1 MLHINNACIAFGT
14 EVLFSGFEM
23 KLEKGETA
31 CIVGQ
36 SGCGKTS
43 LLNAVMGFVPLYE
56 GTIKVGGTLLDKSTI
71 DLVRRQIA
79 WIPQELA
86 LPFEWVKEMVSLPF
100 ELKVNRSVPFSEERL
115 FMCFD
120 ELGLEHELYFKRVNE
135 VSGGQRQRIM
145 LAVAALLN
153 KPLIV
158 IDEPTSALDTGSTD
172 KVLAFFRRQAEKG
185 AAVLAVSHDK
195 DFASGC
201 HYLIELKTKLVV
213 GTIDISYYN
222 LFVGL
227 LLLAIP
233 FFYLWKFKTGLL
245 KPAVIGTLRM
255 IIQLFFIG
263 IYLKYLFLWNN
274 PWINFLWVIVM
285 IFVAGQ
291 TALVR
296 TGLKRR
302 ILLIPI
308 TVGFLCSVILV
319 GLYFIGIVLQ
329 LDNIFSAQ
337 YFIPIFGILMGNMLS
352 SNVIA
357 LNTYYSGL
365 KREQQLYRYLLG
377 NGATRQ
383 EAQAPFIKQAIIK
396 SFSPL
401 IANIAVM
408 GLVALPGT
416 MIGQILGGSSPNV
429 AIKYQMMIMVI
440 TFTASMLSLMIT
452 ISLASRRSFDAYGKL
467 LEVSKEAKK

>member
-115 FMCFD
+115 FMCVD

-201 HYLIELKTKLVV
+201 HYLIEL
-213 GTIDISYYN
+213 
-222 LFVGL
+222 
-227 LLLAIP
+227 
-233 FFYLWKFKTGLL
+233 
-245 KPAVIGTLRM
+245 
-255 IIQLFFIG
+255 
-263 IYLKYLFLWNN
+263 
-274 PWINFLWVIVM
+274 
-285 IFVAGQ
+285 
-291 TALVR
+291 
-296 TGLKRR
+296 
-302 ILLIPI
+302 
-308 TVGFLCSVILV
+308 
-319 GLYFIGIVLQ
+319 
-329 LDNIFSAQ
+329 
-337 YFIPIFGILMGNMLS
+337 
-352 SNVIA
+352 
-357 LNTYYSGL
+357 
-365 KREQQLYRYLLG
+365 
-377 NGATRQ
+377 
-383 EAQAPFIKQAIIK
+383 
-396 SFSPL
+396 
-401 IANIAVM
+401 
-408 GLVALPGT
+408 
-416 MIGQILGGSSPNV
+416 
-429 AIKYQMMIMVI
+429 
-440 TFTASMLSLMIT
+440 
-452 ISLASRRSFDAYGKL
+452 
-467 LEVSKEAKK
+467 

>member
-79 WIPQELA
+79 WIPQDLA

-201 HYLIELKTKLVV
+201 HYLIEL
-213 GTIDISYYN
+213 
-222 LFVGL
+222 
-227 LLLAIP
+227 
-233 FFYLWKFKTGLL
+233 
-245 KPAVIGTLRM
+245 
-255 IIQLFFIG
+255 
-263 IYLKYLFLWNN
+263 
-274 PWINFLWVIVM
+274 
-285 IFVAGQ
+285 
-291 TALVR
+291 
-296 TGLKRR
+296 
-302 ILLIPI
+302 
-308 TVGFLCSVILV
+308 
-319 GLYFIGIVLQ
+319 
-329 LDNIFSAQ
+329 
-337 YFIPIFGILMGNMLS
+337 
-352 SNVIA
+352 
-357 LNTYYSGL
+357 
-365 KREQQLYRYLLG
+365 
-377 NGATRQ
+377 
-383 EAQAPFIKQAIIK
+383 
-396 SFSPL
+396 
-401 IANIAVM
+401 
-408 GLVALPGT
+408 
-416 MIGQILGGSSPNV
+416 
-429 AIKYQMMIMVI
+429 
-440 TFTASMLSLMIT
+440 
-452 ISLASRRSFDAYGKL
+452 
-467 LEVSKEAKK
+467 

>member
-201 HYLIELKTKLVV
+201 NYLIEL
-213 GTIDISYYN
+213 
-222 LFVGL
+222 
-227 LLLAIP
+227 
-233 FFYLWKFKTGLL
+233 
-245 KPAVIGTLRM
+245 
-255 IIQLFFIG
+255 
-263 IYLKYLFLWNN
+263 
-274 PWINFLWVIVM
+274 
-285 IFVAGQ
+285 
-291 TALVR
+291 
-296 TGLKRR
+296 
-302 ILLIPI
+302 
-308 TVGFLCSVILV
+308 
-319 GLYFIGIVLQ
+319 
-329 LDNIFSAQ
+329 
-337 YFIPIFGILMGNMLS
+337 
-352 SNVIA
+352 
-357 LNTYYSGL
+357 
-365 KREQQLYRYLLG
+365 
-377 NGATRQ
+377 
-383 EAQAPFIKQAIIK
+383 
-396 SFSPL
+396 
-401 IANIAVM
+401 
-408 GLVALPGT
+408 
-416 MIGQILGGSSPNV
+416 
-429 AIKYQMMIMVI
+429 
-440 TFTASMLSLMIT
+440 
-452 ISLASRRSFDAYGKL
+452 
-467 LEVSKEAKK
+467 

>member
-185 AAVLAVSHDK
+185 AAVLAV
-195 DFASGC
+195 C
-201 HYLIELKTKLVV
+201 HYLIEL
-213 GTIDISYYN
+213 
-222 LFVGL
+222 
-227 LLLAIP
+227 
-233 FFYLWKFKTGLL
+233 
-245 KPAVIGTLRM
+245 
-255 IIQLFFIG
+255 
-263 IYLKYLFLWNN
+263 
-274 PWINFLWVIVM
+274 
-285 IFVAGQ
+285 
-291 TALVR
+291 
-296 TGLKRR
+296 
-302 ILLIPI
+302 
-308 TVGFLCSVILV
+308 
-319 GLYFIGIVLQ
+319 
-329 LDNIFSAQ
+329 
-337 YFIPIFGILMGNMLS
+337 
-352 SNVIA
+352 
-357 LNTYYSGL
+357 
-365 KREQQLYRYLLG
+365 
-377 NGATRQ
+377 
-383 EAQAPFIKQAIIK
+383 
-396 SFSPL
+396 
-401 IANIAVM
+401 
-408 GLVALPGT
+408 
-416 MIGQILGGSSPNV
+416 
-429 AIKYQMMIMVI
+429 
-440 TFTASMLSLMIT
+440 
-452 ISLASRRSFDAYGKL
+452 
-467 LEVSKEAKK
+467 

>member
-145 LAVAALLN
+145 LAVTALLN

-201 HYLIELKTKLVV
+201 HYLIEL
-213 GTIDISYYN
+213 
-222 LFVGL
+222 
-227 LLLAIP
+227 
-233 FFYLWKFKTGLL
+233 
-245 KPAVIGTLRM
+245 
-255 IIQLFFIG
+255 
-263 IYLKYLFLWNN
+263 
-274 PWINFLWVIVM
+274 
-285 IFVAGQ
+285 
-291 TALVR
+291 
-296 TGLKRR
+296 
-302 ILLIPI
+302 
-308 TVGFLCSVILV
+308 
-319 GLYFIGIVLQ
+319 
-329 LDNIFSAQ
+329 
-337 YFIPIFGILMGNMLS
+337 
-352 SNVIA
+352 
-357 LNTYYSGL
+357 
-365 KREQQLYRYLLG
+365 
-377 NGATRQ
+377 
-383 EAQAPFIKQAIIK
+383 
-396 SFSPL
+396 
-401 IANIAVM
+401 
-408 GLVALPGT
+408 
-416 MIGQILGGSSPNV
+416 
-429 AIKYQMMIMVI
+429 
-440 TFTASMLSLMIT
+440 
-452 ISLASRRSFDAYGKL
+452 
-467 LEVSKEAKK
+467 

>member
-36 SGCGKTS
+36 SGCGRTS

-201 HYLIELKTKLVV
+201 HYLIEL
-213 GTIDISYYN
+213 
-222 LFVGL
+222 
-227 LLLAIP
+227 
-233 FFYLWKFKTGLL
+233 
-245 KPAVIGTLRM
+245 
-255 IIQLFFIG
+255 
-263 IYLKYLFLWNN
+263 
-274 PWINFLWVIVM
+274 
-285 IFVAGQ
+285 
-291 TALVR
+291 
-296 TGLKRR
+296 
-302 ILLIPI
+302 
-308 TVGFLCSVILV
+308 
-319 GLYFIGIVLQ
+319 
-329 LDNIFSAQ
+329 
-337 YFIPIFGILMGNMLS
+337 
-352 SNVIA
+352 
-357 LNTYYSGL
+357 
-365 KREQQLYRYLLG
+365 
-377 NGATRQ
+377 
-383 EAQAPFIKQAIIK
+383 
-396 SFSPL
+396 
-401 IANIAVM
+401 
-408 GLVALPGT
+408 
-416 MIGQILGGSSPNV
+416 
-429 AIKYQMMIMVI
+429 
-440 TFTASMLSLMIT
+440 
-452 ISLASRRSFDAYGKL
+452 
-467 LEVSKEAKK
+467 

>member
-14 EVLFSGFEM
+14 EGLFSGFEM

-201 HYLIELKTKLVV
+201 HYLIEL
-213 GTIDISYYN
+213 
-222 LFVGL
+222 
-227 LLLAIP
+227 
-233 FFYLWKFKTGLL
+233 
-245 KPAVIGTLRM
+245 
-255 IIQLFFIG
+255 
-263 IYLKYLFLWNN
+263 
-274 PWINFLWVIVM
+274 
-285 IFVAGQ
+285 
-291 TALVR
+291 
-296 TGLKRR
+296 
-302 ILLIPI
+302 
-308 TVGFLCSVILV
+308 
-319 GLYFIGIVLQ
+319 
-329 LDNIFSAQ
+329 
-337 YFIPIFGILMGNMLS
+337 
-352 SNVIA
+352 
-357 LNTYYSGL
+357 
-365 KREQQLYRYLLG
+365 
-377 NGATRQ
+377 
-383 EAQAPFIKQAIIK
+383 
-396 SFSPL
+396 
-401 IANIAVM
+401 
-408 GLVALPGT
+408 
-416 MIGQILGGSSPNV
+416 
-429 AIKYQMMIMVI
+429 
-440 TFTASMLSLMIT
+440 
-452 ISLASRRSFDAYGKL
+452 
-467 LEVSKEAKK
+467 

>member
-135 VSGGQRQRIM
+135 FSGGQRQRIM

-201 HYLIELKTKLVV
+201 HYLIEL
-213 GTIDISYYN
+213 
-222 LFVGL
+222 
-227 LLLAIP
+227 
-233 FFYLWKFKTGLL
+233 
-245 KPAVIGTLRM
+245 
-255 IIQLFFIG
+255 
-263 IYLKYLFLWNN
+263 
-274 PWINFLWVIVM
+274 
-285 IFVAGQ
+285 
-291 TALVR
+291 
-296 TGLKRR
+296 
-302 ILLIPI
+302 
-308 TVGFLCSVILV
+308 
-319 GLYFIGIVLQ
+319 
-329 LDNIFSAQ
+329 
-337 YFIPIFGILMGNMLS
+337 
-352 SNVIA
+352 
-357 LNTYYSGL
+357 
-365 KREQQLYRYLLG
+365 
-377 NGATRQ
+377 
-383 EAQAPFIKQAIIK
+383 
-396 SFSPL
+396 
-401 IANIAVM
+401 
-408 GLVALPGT
+408 
-416 MIGQILGGSSPNV
+416 
-429 AIKYQMMIMVI
+429 
-440 TFTASMLSLMIT
+440 
-452 ISLASRRSFDAYGKL
+452 
-467 LEVSKEAKK
+467 

>member
-120 ELGLEHELYFKRVNE
+120 EMGLEHELYFKRVNE

-201 HYLIELKTKLVV
+201 HYLIEL
-213 GTIDISYYN
+213 
-222 LFVGL
+222 
-227 LLLAIP
+227 
-233 FFYLWKFKTGLL
+233 
-245 KPAVIGTLRM
+245 
-255 IIQLFFIG
+255 
-263 IYLKYLFLWNN
+263 
-274 PWINFLWVIVM
+274 
-285 IFVAGQ
+285 
-291 TALVR
+291 
-296 TGLKRR
+296 
-302 ILLIPI
+302 
-308 TVGFLCSVILV
+308 
-319 GLYFIGIVLQ
+319 
-329 LDNIFSAQ
+329 
-337 YFIPIFGILMGNMLS
+337 
-352 SNVIA
+352 
-357 LNTYYSGL
+357 
-365 KREQQLYRYLLG
+365 
-377 NGATRQ
+377 
-383 EAQAPFIKQAIIK
+383 
-396 SFSPL
+396 
-401 IANIAVM
+401 
-408 GLVALPGT
+408 
-416 MIGQILGGSSPNV
+416 
-429 AIKYQMMIMVI
+429 
-440 TFTASMLSLMIT
+440 
-452 ISLASRRSFDAYGKL
+452 
-467 LEVSKEAKK
+467 

>member
-36 SGCGKTS
+36 SGCGKTY

-201 HYLIELKTKLVV
+201 HYLIEL
-213 GTIDISYYN
+213 
-222 LFVGL
+222 
-227 LLLAIP
+227 
-233 FFYLWKFKTGLL
+233 
-245 KPAVIGTLRM
+245 
-255 IIQLFFIG
+255 
-263 IYLKYLFLWNN
+263 
-274 PWINFLWVIVM
+274 
-285 IFVAGQ
+285 
-291 TALVR
+291 
-296 TGLKRR
+296 
-302 ILLIPI
+302 
-308 TVGFLCSVILV
+308 
-319 GLYFIGIVLQ
+319 
-329 LDNIFSAQ
+329 
-337 YFIPIFGILMGNMLS
+337 
-352 SNVIA
+352 
-357 LNTYYSGL
+357 
-365 KREQQLYRYLLG
+365 
-377 NGATRQ
+377 
-383 EAQAPFIKQAIIK
+383 
-396 SFSPL
+396 
-401 IANIAVM
+401 
-408 GLVALPGT
+408 
-416 MIGQILGGSSPNV
+416 
-429 AIKYQMMIMVI
+429 
-440 TFTASMLSLMIT
+440 
-452 ISLASRRSFDAYGKL
+452 
-467 LEVSKEAKK
+467 

>member
-135 VSGGQRQRIM
+135 VSGVQRQRIM

-201 HYLIELKTKLVV
+201 HYLIEL
-213 GTIDISYYN
+213 
-222 LFVGL
+222 
-227 LLLAIP
+227 
-233 FFYLWKFKTGLL
+233 
-245 KPAVIGTLRM
+245 
-255 IIQLFFIG
+255 
-263 IYLKYLFLWNN
+263 
-274 PWINFLWVIVM
+274 
-285 IFVAGQ
+285 
-291 TALVR
+291 
-296 TGLKRR
+296 
-302 ILLIPI
+302 
-308 TVGFLCSVILV
+308 
-319 GLYFIGIVLQ
+319 
-329 LDNIFSAQ
+329 
-337 YFIPIFGILMGNMLS
+337 
-352 SNVIA
+352 
-357 LNTYYSGL
+357 
-365 KREQQLYRYLLG
+365 
-377 NGATRQ
+377 
-383 EAQAPFIKQAIIK
+383 
-396 SFSPL
+396 
-401 IANIAVM
+401 
-408 GLVALPGT
+408 
-416 MIGQILGGSSPNV
+416 
-429 AIKYQMMIMVI
+429 
-440 TFTASMLSLMIT
+440 
-452 ISLASRRSFDAYGKL
+452 
-467 LEVSKEAKK
+467 

>member
-120 ELGLEHELYFKRVNE
+120 ELGLEHELYFKRVND

-201 HYLIELKTKLVV
+201 HYLIEL
-213 GTIDISYYN
+213 
-222 LFVGL
+222 
-227 LLLAIP
+227 
-233 FFYLWKFKTGLL
+233 
-245 KPAVIGTLRM
+245 
-255 IIQLFFIG
+255 
-263 IYLKYLFLWNN
+263 
-274 PWINFLWVIVM
+274 
-285 IFVAGQ
+285 
-291 TALVR
+291 
-296 TGLKRR
+296 
-302 ILLIPI
+302 
-308 TVGFLCSVILV
+308 
-319 GLYFIGIVLQ
+319 
-329 LDNIFSAQ
+329 
-337 YFIPIFGILMGNMLS
+337 
-352 SNVIA
+352 
-357 LNTYYSGL
+357 
-365 KREQQLYRYLLG
+365 
-377 NGATRQ
+377 
-383 EAQAPFIKQAIIK
+383 
-396 SFSPL
+396 
-401 IANIAVM
+401 
-408 GLVALPGT
+408 
-416 MIGQILGGSSPNV
+416 
-429 AIKYQMMIMVI
+429 
-440 TFTASMLSLMIT
+440 
-452 ISLASRRSFDAYGKL
+452 
-467 LEVSKEAKK
+467 

>member
-86 LPFEWVKEMVSLPF
+86 FPCEWVKEMVSLPF
-100 ELKVNRSVPFSEERL
+100 ELKVKRSVPFSEERL

-145 LAVAALLN
+145 LSVAALLN

-201 HYLIELKTKLVV
+201 HYLIEL
-213 GTIDISYYN
+213 
-222 LFVGL
+222 
-227 LLLAIP
+227 
-233 FFYLWKFKTGLL
+233 
-245 KPAVIGTLRM
+245 
-255 IIQLFFIG
+255 
-263 IYLKYLFLWNN
+263 
-274 PWINFLWVIVM
+274 
-285 IFVAGQ
+285 
-291 TALVR
+291 
-296 TGLKRR
+296 
-302 ILLIPI
+302 
-308 TVGFLCSVILV
+308 
-319 GLYFIGIVLQ
+319 
-329 LDNIFSAQ
+329 
-337 YFIPIFGILMGNMLS
+337 
-352 SNVIA
+352 
-357 LNTYYSGL
+357 
-365 KREQQLYRYLLG
+365 
-377 NGATRQ
+377 
-383 EAQAPFIKQAIIK
+383 
-396 SFSPL
+396 
-401 IANIAVM
+401 
-408 GLVALPGT
+408 
-416 MIGQILGGSSPNV
+416 
-429 AIKYQMMIMVI
+429 
-440 TFTASMLSLMIT
+440 
-452 ISLASRRSFDAYGKL
+452 
-467 LEVSKEAKK
+467 

>member
-1 MLHINNACIAFGT
+1 MLHINNACIVFGT

-145 LAVAALLN
+145 LSVAALLN

-201 HYLIELKTKLVV
+201 HYLIEL
-213 GTIDISYYN
+213 
-222 LFVGL
+222 
-227 LLLAIP
+227 
-233 FFYLWKFKTGLL
+233 
-245 KPAVIGTLRM
+245 
-255 IIQLFFIG
+255 
-263 IYLKYLFLWNN
+263 
-274 PWINFLWVIVM
+274 
-285 IFVAGQ
+285 
-291 TALVR
+291 
-296 TGLKRR
+296 
-302 ILLIPI
+302 
-308 TVGFLCSVILV
+308 
-319 GLYFIGIVLQ
+319 
-329 LDNIFSAQ
+329 
-337 YFIPIFGILMGNMLS
+337 
-352 SNVIA
+352 
-357 LNTYYSGL
+357 
-365 KREQQLYRYLLG
+365 
-377 NGATRQ
+377 
-383 EAQAPFIKQAIIK
+383 
-396 SFSPL
+396 
-401 IANIAVM
+401 
-408 GLVALPGT
+408 
-416 MIGQILGGSSPNV
+416 
-429 AIKYQMMIMVI
+429 
-440 TFTASMLSLMIT
+440 
-452 ISLASRRSFDAYGKL
+452 
-467 LEVSKEAKK
+467 

>member
-100 ELKVNRSVPFSEERL
+100 ELKVNRSVPFSEETL

-201 HYLIELKTKLVV
+201 HYLIEL
-213 GTIDISYYN
+213 
-222 LFVGL
+222 
-227 LLLAIP
+227 
-233 FFYLWKFKTGLL
+233 
-245 KPAVIGTLRM
+245 
-255 IIQLFFIG
+255 
-263 IYLKYLFLWNN
+263 
-274 PWINFLWVIVM
+274 
-285 IFVAGQ
+285 
-291 TALVR
+291 
-296 TGLKRR
+296 
-302 ILLIPI
+302 
-308 TVGFLCSVILV
+308 
-319 GLYFIGIVLQ
+319 
-329 LDNIFSAQ
+329 
-337 YFIPIFGILMGNMLS
+337 
-352 SNVIA
+352 
-357 LNTYYSGL
+357 
-365 KREQQLYRYLLG
+365 
-377 NGATRQ
+377 
-383 EAQAPFIKQAIIK
+383 
-396 SFSPL
+396 
-401 IANIAVM
+401 
-408 GLVALPGT
+408 
-416 MIGQILGGSSPNV
+416 
-429 AIKYQMMIMVI
+429 
-440 TFTASMLSLMIT
+440 
-452 ISLASRRSFDAYGKL
+452 
-467 LEVSKEAKK
+467 

>member
-1 MLHINNACIAFGT
+1 
-14 EVLFSGFEM
+14 M

-145 LAVAALLN
+145 LSVAALLN

-201 HYLIELKTKLVV
+201 HYLIEL
-213 GTIDISYYN
+213 
-222 LFVGL
+222 
-227 LLLAIP
+227 
-233 FFYLWKFKTGLL
+233 
-245 KPAVIGTLRM
+245 
-255 IIQLFFIG
+255 
-263 IYLKYLFLWNN
+263 
-274 PWINFLWVIVM
+274 
-285 IFVAGQ
+285 
-291 TALVR
+291 
-296 TGLKRR
+296 
-302 ILLIPI
+302 
-308 TVGFLCSVILV
+308 
-319 GLYFIGIVLQ
+319 
-329 LDNIFSAQ
+329 
-337 YFIPIFGILMGNMLS
+337 
-352 SNVIA
+352 
-357 LNTYYSGL
+357 
-365 KREQQLYRYLLG
+365 
-377 NGATRQ
+377 
-383 EAQAPFIKQAIIK
+383 
-396 SFSPL
+396 
-401 IANIAVM
+401 
-408 GLVALPGT
+408 
-416 MIGQILGGSSPNV
+416 
-429 AIKYQMMIMVI
+429 
-440 TFTASMLSLMIT
+440 
-452 ISLASRRSFDAYGKL
+452 
-467 LEVSKEAKK
+467 

>member
-135 VSGGQRQRIM
+135 VSGGQRKRIM

-201 HYLIELKTKLVV
+201 HYLIEL
-213 GTIDISYYN
+213 
-222 LFVGL
+222 
-227 LLLAIP
+227 
-233 FFYLWKFKTGLL
+233 
-245 KPAVIGTLRM
+245 
-255 IIQLFFIG
+255 
-263 IYLKYLFLWNN
+263 
-274 PWINFLWVIVM
+274 
-285 IFVAGQ
+285 
-291 TALVR
+291 
-296 TGLKRR
+296 
-302 ILLIPI
+302 
-308 TVGFLCSVILV
+308 
-319 GLYFIGIVLQ
+319 
-329 LDNIFSAQ
+329 
-337 YFIPIFGILMGNMLS
+337 
-352 SNVIA
+352 
-357 LNTYYSGL
+357 
-365 KREQQLYRYLLG
+365 
-377 NGATRQ
+377 
-383 EAQAPFIKQAIIK
+383 
-396 SFSPL
+396 
-401 IANIAVM
+401 
-408 GLVALPGT
+408 
-416 MIGQILGGSSPNV
+416 
-429 AIKYQMMIMVI
+429 
-440 TFTASMLSLMIT
+440 
-452 ISLASRRSFDAYGKL
+452 
-467 LEVSKEAKK
+467 

>member
-172 KVLAFFRRQAEKG
+172 KVLAFFGRQAEKG

-201 HYLIELKTKLVV
+201 HYLIEL
-213 GTIDISYYN
+213 
-222 LFVGL
+222 
-227 LLLAIP
+227 
-233 FFYLWKFKTGLL
+233 
-245 KPAVIGTLRM
+245 
-255 IIQLFFIG
+255 
-263 IYLKYLFLWNN
+263 
-274 PWINFLWVIVM
+274 
-285 IFVAGQ
+285 
-291 TALVR
+291 
-296 TGLKRR
+296 
-302 ILLIPI
+302 
-308 TVGFLCSVILV
+308 
-319 GLYFIGIVLQ
+319 
-329 LDNIFSAQ
+329 
-337 YFIPIFGILMGNMLS
+337 
-352 SNVIA
+352 
-357 LNTYYSGL
+357 
-365 KREQQLYRYLLG
+365 
-377 NGATRQ
+377 
-383 EAQAPFIKQAIIK
+383 
-396 SFSPL
+396 
-401 IANIAVM
+401 
-408 GLVALPGT
+408 
-416 MIGQILGGSSPNV
+416 
-429 AIKYQMMIMVI
+429 
-440 TFTASMLSLMIT
+440 
-452 ISLASRRSFDAYGKL
+452 
-467 LEVSKEAKK
+467 

>member
-1 MLHINNACIAFGT
+1 MLHINNAYIAFGT

-201 HYLIELKTKLVV
+201 HYLIEL
-213 GTIDISYYN
+213 
-222 LFVGL
+222 
-227 LLLAIP
+227 
-233 FFYLWKFKTGLL
+233 
-245 KPAVIGTLRM
+245 
-255 IIQLFFIG
+255 
-263 IYLKYLFLWNN
+263 
-274 PWINFLWVIVM
+274 
-285 IFVAGQ
+285 
-291 TALVR
+291 
-296 TGLKRR
+296 
-302 ILLIPI
+302 
-308 TVGFLCSVILV
+308 
-319 GLYFIGIVLQ
+319 
-329 LDNIFSAQ
+329 
-337 YFIPIFGILMGNMLS
+337 
-352 SNVIA
+352 
-357 LNTYYSGL
+357 
-365 KREQQLYRYLLG
+365 
-377 NGATRQ
+377 
-383 EAQAPFIKQAIIK
+383 
-396 SFSPL
+396 
-401 IANIAVM
+401 
-408 GLVALPGT
+408 
-416 MIGQILGGSSPNV
+416 
-429 AIKYQMMIMVI
+429 
-440 TFTASMLSLMIT
+440 
-452 ISLASRRSFDAYGKL
+452 
-467 LEVSKEAKK
+467 

>member
-56 GTIKVGGTLLDKSTI
+56 GTIKVGGTLLDRSTI

-201 HYLIELKTKLVV
+201 HYLIEL
-213 GTIDISYYN
+213 
-222 LFVGL
+222 
-227 LLLAIP
+227 
-233 FFYLWKFKTGLL
+233 
-245 KPAVIGTLRM
+245 
-255 IIQLFFIG
+255 
-263 IYLKYLFLWNN
+263 
-274 PWINFLWVIVM
+274 
-285 IFVAGQ
+285 
-291 TALVR
+291 
-296 TGLKRR
+296 
-302 ILLIPI
+302 
-308 TVGFLCSVILV
+308 
-319 GLYFIGIVLQ
+319 
-329 LDNIFSAQ
+329 
-337 YFIPIFGILMGNMLS
+337 
-352 SNVIA
+352 
-357 LNTYYSGL
+357 
-365 KREQQLYRYLLG
+365 
-377 NGATRQ
+377 
-383 EAQAPFIKQAIIK
+383 
-396 SFSPL
+396 
-401 IANIAVM
+401 
-408 GLVALPGT
+408 
-416 MIGQILGGSSPNV
+416 
-429 AIKYQMMIMVI
+429 
-440 TFTASMLSLMIT
+440 
-452 ISLASRRSFDAYGKL
+452 
-467 LEVSKEAKK
+467 

>member
-1 MLHINNACIAFGT
+1 MLHINNACIVFGT

-201 HYLIELKTKLVV
+201 HYLIEL
-213 GTIDISYYN
+213 
-222 LFVGL
+222 
-227 LLLAIP
+227 
-233 FFYLWKFKTGLL
+233 
-245 KPAVIGTLRM
+245 
-255 IIQLFFIG
+255 
-263 IYLKYLFLWNN
+263 
-274 PWINFLWVIVM
+274 
-285 IFVAGQ
+285 
-291 TALVR
+291 
-296 TGLKRR
+296 
-302 ILLIPI
+302 
-308 TVGFLCSVILV
+308 
-319 GLYFIGIVLQ
+319 
-329 LDNIFSAQ
+329 
-337 YFIPIFGILMGNMLS
+337 
-352 SNVIA
+352 
-357 LNTYYSGL
+357 
-365 KREQQLYRYLLG
+365 
-377 NGATRQ
+377 
-383 EAQAPFIKQAIIK
+383 
-396 SFSPL
+396 
-401 IANIAVM
+401 
-408 GLVALPGT
+408 
-416 MIGQILGGSSPNV
+416 
-429 AIKYQMMIMVI
+429 
-440 TFTASMLSLMIT
+440 
-452 ISLASRRSFDAYGKL
+452 
-467 LEVSKEAKK
+467 

>member
-1 MLHINNACIAFGT
+1 MLTIEQISCGFGRQEILHDISLT
-14 EVLFSGFEM
+14 IPEG
-23 KLEKGETA
+23 KITA
-31 CIVGQ
+31 IVGQ

-201 HYLIELKTKLVV
+201 HYLIEL
-213 GTIDISYYN
+213 
-222 LFVGL
+222 
-227 LLLAIP
+227 
-233 FFYLWKFKTGLL
+233 
-245 KPAVIGTLRM
+245 
-255 IIQLFFIG
+255 
-263 IYLKYLFLWNN
+263 
-274 PWINFLWVIVM
+274 
-285 IFVAGQ
+285 
-291 TALVR
+291 
-296 TGLKRR
+296 
-302 ILLIPI
+302 
-308 TVGFLCSVILV
+308 
-319 GLYFIGIVLQ
+319 
-329 LDNIFSAQ
+329 
-337 YFIPIFGILMGNMLS
+337 
-352 SNVIA
+352 
-357 LNTYYSGL
+357 
-365 KREQQLYRYLLG
+365 
-377 NGATRQ
+377 
-383 EAQAPFIKQAIIK
+383 
-396 SFSPL
+396 
-401 IANIAVM
+401 
-408 GLVALPGT
+408 
-416 MIGQILGGSSPNV
+416 
-429 AIKYQMMIMVI
+429 
-440 TFTASMLSLMIT
+440 
-452 ISLASRRSFDAYGKL
+452 
-467 LEVSKEAKK
+467 

>member
-23 KLEKGETA
+23 KLDKGETA
-31 CIVGQ
+31 CIVAQ

-43 LLNAVMGFVPLYE
+43 LLNAVMGFVPLKE
-56 GTIKVGGTLLDKSTI
+56 GTIKVGDTLLDKSTI
-71 DLVRRQIA
+71 DIIRRQIA

-201 HYLIELKTKLVV
+201 HYLIEL
-213 GTIDISYYN
+213 
-222 LFVGL
+222 
-227 LLLAIP
+227 
-233 FFYLWKFKTGLL
+233 
-245 KPAVIGTLRM
+245 
-255 IIQLFFIG
+255 
-263 IYLKYLFLWNN
+263 
-274 PWINFLWVIVM
+274 
-285 IFVAGQ
+285 
-291 TALVR
+291 
-296 TGLKRR
+296 
-302 ILLIPI
+302 
-308 TVGFLCSVILV
+308 
-319 GLYFIGIVLQ
+319 
-329 LDNIFSAQ
+329 
-337 YFIPIFGILMGNMLS
+337 
-352 SNVIA
+352 
-357 LNTYYSGL
+357 
-365 KREQQLYRYLLG
+365 
-377 NGATRQ
+377 
-383 EAQAPFIKQAIIK
+383 
-396 SFSPL
+396 
-401 IANIAVM
+401 
-408 GLVALPGT
+408 
-416 MIGQILGGSSPNV
+416 
-429 AIKYQMMIMVI
+429 
-440 TFTASMLSLMIT
+440 
-452 ISLASRRSFDAYGKL
+452 
-467 LEVSKEAKK
+467 